1 MGTIEDKKKK
11 KKKNQPGLGAPVSVF
26 VNVFRFVSKKQQLR
40 GET

>member
-11 KKKNQPGLGAPVSVF
+11 KQLGLRAPVSVF